1 MYRNGHFKY
10 RYFWNRQELK
20 KFRKC
25 VSTKIWRIIL
35 SCSKKTSEN
44 VLLYFTESFV
54 PRIYTLKRLNT
65 HWDWLFFC
73 CFTWK
78 PRHLH
83 AEHKTEHSFPHRL
96 YFCYTCWCTSK
107 VMALRILGNFNFF
120 MSFQLSQHNK
130 ISKSSS
136 IVRREKS
143 LDL

>member
-35 SCSKKTSEN
+35 LFKENERKCAVIFYWKFCTQNLYIKK
-44 VLLYFTESFV
+44 
-54 PRIYTLKRLNT
+54 IKHTL
-65 HWDWLFFC
+65 DWLFFC